1 MNSMTTS
8 LMASMKDGSIM
19 TKEYIIWG
27 LPPVDKCTY
36 CQEIGRIIGD
46 VSMLT
51 HANHETVLYT
61 LAETL
66 DEANR
71 VMEVLTND
79 HGITNAHIQ
88 TIDFSEDL
96 ATMWK
101 IQN

>member
-1 MNSMTTS
+1 MTN
-8 LMASMKDGSIM
+8 
-19 TKEYIIWG
+19 EYIIWG

-36 CQEIGRIIGD
+36 CQEIGRITGD

-51 HANHETVLYT
+51 HANHEAPLYT

-79 HGITNAHIQ
+79 HGITRAHIQ
-88 TIDFSEDL
+88 VIDFSEDL
-96 ATMWK
+96 AKTWMGSVTS
-101 IQN
+101 